1 MNCVIKEHNRKYEI
15 NLGNIVQIL
24 GLNFKSKEY
33 IYQSFIK
40 HFSLYKY
47 QEYDE
52 SMENN
57 ILIDGEEPGRKE
69 YRVIGIGSREELI
82 EQIKNNKNTIAY
94 EYLSNIFNTL
104 SCQKQL
110 NLIDENLT
118 NIFNIVNDK
127 LRSNVGDISID
138 YEMQNLLYIV
148 SKSTVY
154 TSQGEDLETM
164 GNYELLIILFNLLKE
179 NNVVNPEKV
188 ILLLK
193 DIDHLCNRGEY
204 NKLIEHLFSYDHNI
218 YVITFIGVD
227 KYVYVNKEIIQ
238 NIIVLNDMEFQVPNF
253 DVIEDY
259 LLNHYPLNREFSEVE
274 IFNLLKCSLNTI
286 GIENDT
292 VSYKEILVK
301 KLINKAL
308 CINEK
313 YDFNMFNSE
322 LTCLND

>member
-1 MNCVIKEHNRKYEI
+1 MNCVIKEHNREYEI

-47 QEYDE
+47 QEYDKH
-52 SMENN
+52 MENN
-57 ILIDGEEPGRKE
+57 ILIDGYVPGRKE

-82 EQIKNNKNTIAY
+82 EQIKNNKNTIVY
-94 EYLSNIFNTL
+94 EYLSNVFNTL

-118 NIFNIVNDK
+118 IIFNIANER
-127 LRSNVGDISID
+127 LRNNVGDISID

-148 SKSTVY
+148 SKSTIS
-154 TSQGEDLETM
+154 TGQGEDLETM
-164 GNYELLIILFNLLKE
+164 SNYELLIILMNLLKE
-179 NNVVNPEKV
+179 NNAINPEKV

-204 NKLIEHLFSYDHNI
+204 NKLIEHLLNYDHSI
-218 YVITFIGVD
+218 YIITFVGVD
-227 KYVYVNKEIIQ
+227 KYVYVNKEIIH
-238 NIIVLNDMEFQVPNF
+238 NIIVLNDVVFQVPNY
-253 DVIEDY
+253 DAIEDY
-259 LLNHYPLNREFSEVE
+259 LLNHYPLNREFREEE
-274 IFNLLKCSLNTI
+274 IFDLLKCTLNTI
-286 GIENDT
+286 GVENEI
-292 VSYKEILVK
+292 VSYKELLVK

-308 CINEK
+308 CINDK
-313 YDFNMFNSE
+313 YDFSLLDSE
-322 LTCLND
+322 LACLND